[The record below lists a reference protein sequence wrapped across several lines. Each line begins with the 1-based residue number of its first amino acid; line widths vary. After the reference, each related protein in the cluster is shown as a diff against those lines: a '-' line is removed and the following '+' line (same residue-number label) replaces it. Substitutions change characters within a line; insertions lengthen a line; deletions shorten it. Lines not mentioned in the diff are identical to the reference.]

1 MDMFLYFFR
10 RLYFEFKPWLEWALR
25 NWGVTIV
32 LLVALLYWA
41 RRHRRLS
48 RYHYY

>member
-10 RLYFEFKPWLEWALR
+10 RLFFELRPWLEWALR

-32 LLVALLYWA
+32 LLLALLYLA

-48 RYHYY
+48 RYNYY